1 MDAGVPIKAPVAG
14 IAIGIVSESDDNY
27 MLLTDI
33 LGIEDFSGE
42 MDFKVTGTSEGITAI
57 QLDVKNKGLTD
68 KMIHEVFIEAKKAR
82 LFILDKMNAVISGAR
97 KELSQFAPKV
107 VVITPPADKIGE
119 IIGPGGK
126 NIRSLI
132 ARTETEIE
140 VGDDGR
146 VTITGIDKDKVEMAV
161 GLIENMTREVKV
173 GETFE
178 GEVKRILPFG
188 AFVEVLPGKEGLV
201 HVSKMSKE
209 FVKDPH
215 DIVSIGQ
222 RVKVEVHQIDQQGRI
237 NLIMLE
243 NEAK

>member
-1 MDAGVPIKAPVAG
+1 
-14 IAIGIVSESDDNY
+14 
-27 MLLTDI
+27 
-33 LGIEDFSGE
+33 
-42 MDFKVTGTSEGITAI
+42 
-57 QLDVKNKGLTD
+57 
-68 KMIHEVFIEAKKAR
+68 VFIEAKKAR